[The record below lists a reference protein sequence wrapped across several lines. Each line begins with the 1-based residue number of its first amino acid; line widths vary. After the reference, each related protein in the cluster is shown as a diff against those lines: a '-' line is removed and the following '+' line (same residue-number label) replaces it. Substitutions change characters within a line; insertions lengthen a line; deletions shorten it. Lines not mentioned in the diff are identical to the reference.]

1 MQTDEQTDLE
11 KALND
16 KDAQFLTFSKNLF
29 QFFTAHKSAIESKLN
44 NEEFVSL
51 LRTAIVSS
59 VENKLIFTN
68 VENCP
73 YIKEQQTIN
82 KPISQQKLNLP
93 VQ

>member
-16 KDAQFLTFSKNLF
+16 KETQFLTFSKNLF
-29 QFFTAHKSAIESKLN
+29 QFFTAHKSAIENKLN

-51 LRTAIVSS
+51 LRTAILSS
-59 VENKLIFTN
+59 VENKLILTN

-73 YIKEQQTIN
+73 YIKEQ
-82 KPISQQKLNLP
+82 
-93 VQ
+93 